1 MTERHDRHPSSSVPS
16 VPSVMTLPSAVAAGR
31 SRDAVHRDVRAG
43 RLHRP
48 FRGVYIA
55 GGEVAPE
62 VVLMAARAHLGPESV
77 AVLRSAA
84 VLHGLAGIPTG
95 HVPQFALPPGMEKRQ
110 RDGLDLH
117 FWDLAN
123 DEITDIGPYRVTT
136 LARTLADICRLLPR
150 LQAVAC
156 IDSALHLGAIDTTQ
170 FDTVRRMMSRRRQC
184 VPGRR
189 ILGEARSGAQ
199 SPLETRVRLRASDAG
214 YVPDA
219 LQVPVHAPSGALL
232 GYGDIGY
239 ALPGGGWL
247 IVEADGVSVHT
258 LPDAVLH
265 DRRRQNAFL
274 SVPGVTM
281 LRFTWADTRSPA
293 LIPSTL
299 GPILHRH
306 GWRPGRWKA

>member
-1 MTERHDRHPSSSVPS
+1 MTDRLDGPAPTTVPT
-16 VPSVMTLPSAVAAGR
+16 VMTLPTALSAGR

-43 RLHRP
+43 RLRRP
-48 FRGVYIA
+48 YRGVYVV
-55 GGEVAPE
+55 GGDDSPE
-62 VVLMAARAHLGPESV
+62 ATLLAARAHLGPEAV

-84 VLHGLAGIPTG
+84 VLHGLAGTPLL

-110 RDGLDLH
+110 REGLDLH
-117 FWDLAN
+117 FWELA
-123 DEITDIGPYRVTT
+123 DDDVTDIGPYRATT
-136 LARTLADICRLLPR
+136 IARTLADICRLLPR

-156 IDSALHLGAIDTTQ
+156 IDSALHLGAIEPTQ
-170 FDTVRRMMSRRRQC
+170 FDAVRRMMSRRRRC
-184 VPGRR
+184 VTGRR
-189 ILGEARSGAQ
+189 VLDEARPGAQ

-219 LQVPVHAPSGALL
+219 LQVPIHAVSGALL

-247 IVEADGVSVHT
+247 IVEADGVSVHS

-281 LRFTWADTRSPA
+281 LRFTWADTRVSG
-293 LIPSTL
+293 LIPATL

-306 GWRPGRWKA
+306 GWRPGRWTP